1 MSDATLA
8 WRQYRLERKMFWRN
22 PTAAFFSFVLPLIFL
37 FLFGAVFSGSQ
48 ANLNVLVPGIAGLSV
63 MATTFNALATQMTF
77 LREQGV
83 LKRVRGTPLP
93 GTSYLSGIIG
103 SAATN
108 AVIQI
113 LIIIVAG
120 KLFFG
125 LGWPKDWA
133 ELALFTVLG
142 VACFASMGV
151 AFSHVIPNFEAAPAY
166 TNLVFLPMIFISGVF
181 FDVDN
186 VPTFLRDIANALPLV
201 HVINGISAALVT
213 GAPLADHLSDL
224 AVVAVWTLAC
234 VILAARLGG
243 LQEGARRRSV
253 AADLSLSLPAGA
265 PVVAQ
270 HSEDVYVE
278 VALAV
283 MMPLA
288 QHTLARVA
296 DRLERAG

>member
-234 VILAARLGG
+234 VILAVRGFSWSAR
-243 LQEGARRRSV
+243 
-253 AADLSLSLPAGA
+253 D
-265 PVVAQ
+265 
-270 HSEDVYVE
+270 
-278 VALAV
+278 
-283 MMPLA
+283 
-288 QHTLARVA
+288 
-296 DRLERAG
+296 

>member
-1 MSDATLA
+1 MSDTTLA

-37 FLFGAVFSGSQ
+37 FLFGAVFSGNQ

-133 ELALFTVLG
+133 ELAVFTILG
-142 VACFASMGV
+142 VACFAAMGV

-213 GAPLADHLSDL
+213 GAPLTDHLSDL

-234 VILAARLGG
+234 VILAVRGFSWSAR
-243 LQEGARRRSV
+243 
-253 AADLSLSLPAGA
+253 D
-265 PVVAQ
+265 
-270 HSEDVYVE
+270 
-278 VALAV
+278 
-283 MMPLA
+283 
-288 QHTLARVA
+288 
-296 DRLERAG
+296 

>member
-1 MSDATLA
+1 MSDTALA

-22 PTAAFFSFVLPLIFL
+22 PTAAFFSFVLPPIFL

-125 LGWPKDWA
+125 LGWPKNWI

-142 VACFASMGV
+142 VACFAAMGV

-186 VPTFLRDIANALPLV
+186 VPAFLRDIANALPLV

-213 GAPLADHLSDL
+213 GAPIADHLSDL

-234 VILAARLGG
+234 VILAVRGFSWSAR
-243 LQEGARRRSV
+243 
-253 AADLSLSLPAGA
+253 D
-265 PVVAQ
+265 
-270 HSEDVYVE
+270 
-278 VALAV
+278 
-283 MMPLA
+283 
-288 QHTLARVA
+288 
-296 DRLERAG
+296 

>member
-37 FLFGAVFSGSQ
+37 FLFGAVFSGNQSS
-48 ANLNVLVPGIAGLSV
+48 LDVLVPGIAGLSV

-93 GTSYLSGIIG
+93 GSSYLSGIIG

-133 ELALFTVLG
+133 ELAVFTILG
-142 VACFASMGV
+142 VACFAAMGV

-213 GAPLADHLSDL
+213 GAPLTDHLSDL

-234 VILAARLGG
+234 VILAVRGFSWSAR
-243 LQEGARRRSV
+243 
-253 AADLSLSLPAGA
+253 D
-265 PVVAQ
+265 
-270 HSEDVYVE
+270 
-278 VALAV
+278 
-283 MMPLA
+283 
-288 QHTLARVA
+288 
-296 DRLERAG
+296 

>member
-1 MSDATLA
+1 MSDTALA

-48 ANLNVLVPGIAGLSV
+48 ANLDVLVPGIAGLSV

-133 ELALFTVLG
+133 ELAVFTVLG
-142 VACFASMGV
+142 VACFAAMGV

-213 GAPLADHLSDL
+213 GAPIADHLSDL

-234 VILAARLGG
+234 V
-243 LQEGARRRSV
+243 V
-253 AADLSLSLPAGA
+253 
-265 PVVAQ
+265 
-270 HSEDVYVE
+270 
-278 VALAV
+278 LAV
-283 MMPLA
+283 RGFSWS
-288 QHTLARVA
+288 AR
-296 DRLERAG
+296 D

>member
-1 MSDATLA
+1 MSDTTLA

-37 FLFGAVFSGSQ
+37 FLFGAVFSGNQ

-133 ELALFTVLG
+133 ELAVFTVLG
-142 VACFASMGV
+142 VACFAAMGV

-213 GAPLADHLSDL
+213 GAPLTDHLSDL

-234 VILAARLGG
+234 VILAVRGFSWSAR
-243 LQEGARRRSV
+243 
-253 AADLSLSLPAGA
+253 D
-265 PVVAQ
+265 
-270 HSEDVYVE
+270 
-278 VALAV
+278 
-283 MMPLA
+283 
-288 QHTLARVA
+288 
-296 DRLERAG
+296 

>member
-1 MSDATLA
+1 MSDAALA

-48 ANLNVLVPGIAGLSV
+48 ASLNVLVPGIAGLSV
-63 MATTFNALATQMTF
+63 MATTFNALATQMSF

-93 GTSYLSGIIG
+93 GTSSLSGIIG

-113 LIIIVAG
+113 LVIIVAG

-125 LGWPKDWA
+125 LGWPKDWI
-133 ELALFTVLG
+133 ELAVFTVLG

-213 GAPLADHLSDL
+213 GASIADHLSDL

-234 VILAARLGG
+234 VILAVRGFSWSAR
-243 LQEGARRRSV
+243 
-253 AADLSLSLPAGA
+253 D
-265 PVVAQ
+265 
-270 HSEDVYVE
+270 
-278 VALAV
+278 
-283 MMPLA
+283 
-288 QHTLARVA
+288 
-296 DRLERAG
+296 

>member
-133 ELALFTVLG
+133 ELAVFTVLG

-213 GAPLADHLSDL
+213 GAPLTDHLSDL

-234 VILAARLGG
+234 VILAVRGFSWSAR
-243 LQEGARRRSV
+243 
-253 AADLSLSLPAGA
+253 D
-265 PVVAQ
+265 
-270 HSEDVYVE
+270 
-278 VALAV
+278 
-283 MMPLA
+283 
-288 QHTLARVA
+288 
-296 DRLERAG
+296 

>member
-37 FLFGAVFSGSQ
+37 FLFVAVASGSH
-48 ANLNVLVPGIAGLSV
+48 ANLNVLVSGIAGPSV

-234 VILAARLGG
+234 VILAVRGFSWSAR
-243 LQEGARRRSV
+243 
-253 AADLSLSLPAGA
+253 D
-265 PVVAQ
+265 
-270 HSEDVYVE
+270 
-278 VALAV
+278 
-283 MMPLA
+283 
-288 QHTLARVA
+288 
-296 DRLERAG
+296 

>member
-1 MSDATLA
+1 MSDTTLA

-37 FLFGAVFSGSQ
+37 FLFGAVFSGNQ

-93 GTSYLSGIIG
+93 GSSYLSGIIG

-113 LIIIVAG
+113 LIIIVAD

-133 ELALFTVLG
+133 ELAVFTILG
-142 VACFASMGV
+142 VACFAAMGV

-213 GAPLADHLSDL
+213 GAPITDHLSDL

-234 VILAARLGG
+234 VILAVRGFSWSAR
-243 LQEGARRRSV
+243 
-253 AADLSLSLPAGA
+253 D
-265 PVVAQ
+265 
-270 HSEDVYVE
+270 
-278 VALAV
+278 
-283 MMPLA
+283 
-288 QHTLARVA
+288 
-296 DRLERAG
+296 

>member
-22 PTAAFFSFVLPLIFL
+22 PTAAFFSFALPLIFL
-37 FLFGAVFSGSQ
+37 FLFGAVFSGNQ
-48 ANLNVLVPGIAGLSV
+48 ASLDVLVPGIAGLSV

-120 KLFFG
+120 KFCCG

-133 ELALFTVLG
+133 ELAVFTVLG

-213 GAPLADHLSDL
+213 GAPITDHLSDL
-224 AVVAVWTLAC
+224 SVVAVWTVAC
-234 VILAARLGG
+234 IILAVRGFSWSAR
-243 LQEGARRRSV
+243 
-253 AADLSLSLPAGA
+253 D
-265 PVVAQ
+265 
-270 HSEDVYVE
+270 
-278 VALAV
+278 
-283 MMPLA
+283 
-288 QHTLARVA
+288 
-296 DRLERAG
+296 

>member
-37 FLFGAVFSGSQ
+37 FLFGAVFSGNQ

-224 AVVAVWTLAC
+224 AVVAVWTVAC
-234 VILAARLGG
+234 VILAVRGFSWSAR
-243 LQEGARRRSV
+243 
-253 AADLSLSLPAGA
+253 D
-265 PVVAQ
+265 
-270 HSEDVYVE
+270 
-278 VALAV
+278 
-283 MMPLA
+283 
-288 QHTLARVA
+288 
-296 DRLERAG
+296 

>member
-1 MSDATLA
+1 MSDTTLA

-37 FLFGAVFSGSQ
+37 FLFGAVFSGNQ

-63 MATTFNALATQMTF
+63 MATTFTALATQRTF

-133 ELALFTVLG
+133 ELAVFTVLG
-142 VACFASMGV
+142 VACFAAMGV

-213 GAPLADHLSDL
+213 GAPITDHLSDL

-234 VILAARLGG
+234 VILAVRGFSWSAR
-243 LQEGARRRSV
+243 
-253 AADLSLSLPAGA
+253 D
-265 PVVAQ
+265 
-270 HSEDVYVE
+270 
-278 VALAV
+278 
-283 MMPLA
+283 
-288 QHTLARVA
+288 
-296 DRLERAG
+296 